1 MSSFENLRIVDN
13 FYQTSLYYPMPTVVI
28 STLAEDGSTSLGPY
42 SLIAPYYVAGK
53 GYYAMLLN
61 CRNSSNTAQHI
72 LRTGKC
78 AINFI
83 NDDPK
88 NFKEAVKL
96 SWPGDEPKD
105 KMPNCKFPLEKSQIM
120 EENPDDVRPMVISN
134 AIQVLECTWMRE
146 LDGADR
152 DQPGELHGYEP
163 PYHDFNGITSQF
175 GAHFILRIDRI
186 LMKKKYSDAIIAG
199 VKSRDF
205 PPLPIDYGYRDSKNF
220 WFHRHRRM
228 RAELLPIREASLESV
243 RYAADR
249 ADDKV
254 KFTDDALKT
263 ILNVPRVFLPLV
275 LKGCVDW
282 AKENG
287 VELVTEEH
295 MKIINDKHY
304 QRIQGLIAG
313 EHAVFGGQARDGRI
327 APTLLDGITG
337 DSPIMQEEIF
347 GPVLPM
353 MTFEDLDQVI
363 AFITSRPKPL
373 ALYLFTTDH
382 DTERTVLERVSF
394 GGGCV
399 NDTIIHLAT
408 PYMPFG
414 GVGTSGMG
422 GYHGKYSFDTFT
434 HYKSVLKKA
443 NWLDLPMRYQP
454 YTDGNFKLLKM
465 FLK

>member
-199 VKSRDF
+199 VKISRRCPSTTATATARTSGSTVTAGCARSF
-205 PPLPIDYGYRDSKNF
+205 CPSAKRRSNPCAMPP
-220 WFHRHRRM
+220 
-228 RAELLPIREASLESV
+228 
-243 RYAADR
+243 
-249 ADDKV
+249 
-254 KFTDDALKT
+254 T
-263 ILNVPRVFLPLV
+263 
-275 LKGCVDW
+275 
-282 AKENG
+282 
-287 VELVTEEH
+287 
-295 MKIINDKHY
+295 
-304 QRIQGLIAG
+304 
-313 EHAVFGGQARDGRI
+313 
-327 APTLLDGITG
+327 APTIRSS
-337 DSPIMQEEIF
+337 SP
-347 GPVLPM
+347 
-353 MTFEDLDQVI
+353 MTR
-363 AFITSRPKPL
+363 SKP
-373 ALYLFTTDH
+373 F
-382 DTERTVLERVSF
+382 
-394 GGGCV
+394 
-399 NDTIIHLAT
+399 
-408 PYMPFG
+408 
-414 GVGTSGMG
+414 
-422 GYHGKYSFDTFT
+422 
-434 HYKSVLKKA
+434 
-443 NWLDLPMRYQP
+443 
-454 YTDGNFKLLKM
+454 
-465 FLK
+465 